1 MRLPGVKELSSI
13 VDETKHDPA
22 SSGVFGSYS
31 VRMFTS
37 NPEWMVEFTD
47 GSTFQGPTQGFMYW
61 SRCVAGP

>member
-1 MRLPGVKELSSI
+1 MRLPGVKELASI
-13 VDETKHDPA
+13 VDETKSGPS

-37 NPEWMVEFTD
+37 NERWTVNFND
-47 GSTFQGPTQGFMYW
+47 GTAGQGPTGFSYH